1 MMMRSKILFGSSL
14 LVLLSANIYAMAD
27 TNSMVRGGT
36 LEDIFALENV
46 TGQLRLG
53 YIYANPQLDNK
64 QTNYATALGGQI
76 KYESGRYGGF
86 SAGLALYTSHYLT
99 TLSGDSVGSQF
110 NGELTTEGRH
120 YDVLAEGY
128 LDYLVDHLQ
137 VRIGRQVID
146 TPYMDS
152 DDIRM
157 TPNTFEGLSSKYSYD
172 DFNIVAGY
180 MTRWQGPDAG
190 IYEFVDLVEDGNG
203 VAMVGIRHESGDLE
217 SSLWYYH
224 IDNMANIVYADTK
237 YSYKLSDKATLST
250 AVEFADQGE
259 LNGSSI
265 DATLF
270 GAMAELGYGDLTLG
284 LAYDRLLVDSEHE
297 YFGGF
302 GGGVG
307 FVNMF
312 EMTAGVFTSHQSATA
327 WKLSVAYDLANIG
340 LKHTVISYDYGHYR
354 GTVEYETSEHNL
366 IITYEPSDDWN
377 LEIVY
382 DRIDDKEK
390 YLSLEHDDYGVN
402 RVFARANYN
411 F

>member
-1 MMMRSKILFGSSL
+1 MISRVLFGSGL
-14 LVLLSANIYAMAD
+14 VVLLGTDVYAAVD
-27 TNSMVRGGT
+27 NNSTEDRT
-36 LEDIFALENV
+36 LLEDMFSRERI

-53 YIYANPQLDNK
+53 YIHSNPKLGGEPS
-64 QTNYATALGGQI
+64 NYSTALGGQL
-76 KYESGRYGGF
+76 KYDSARYEGF
-86 SAGLALYTSHYLT
+86 NVGLALYTSYALSP
-99 TLSGDSVGSQF
+99 LSGDKKDSKF
-110 NGELTTEGRH
+110 NDELSTVDGH
-120 YDVLAEGY
+120 YDLLAEVY
-128 LDYLVDHLQ
+128 VDYLIDDFQ
-137 VRIGRQVID
+137 IRIGRQVID

-157 TPNTFEGLSSKYSYD
+157 TPNTFEGLTARYSY
-172 DFNIVAGY
+172 NELSIITGY

-203 VAMVGIRHESGDLE
+203 VAMVGVRYESDEIE
-217 SSLWYYH
+217 SSLWYYYA
-224 IDNMANIVYADTK
+224 DNMANIIYADAK
-237 YSYKLSDKATLST
+237 YSYRLSDETTLTSGVQL
-250 AVEFADQGE
+250 AHQSEIDNSG
-259 LNGSSI
+259 I

-270 GAMAELGYGDLTLG
+270 GAMAELGYRDFTLG
-284 LAYDRLLVDSEHE
+284 LAYNRLIVDGNHE

-327 WKLSVAYDLANIG
+327 WKLSIAYDLANIG
-340 LKHTVISYDYGHYR
+340 LKHTAISYDYGHYR

-366 IITYEPSDDWN
+366 MVTYEPSDDWN

-382 DRIDDKEK
+382 DHIDDRER
-390 YLSLEHDDYGVN
+390 YVSLEHDAYGVD